1 MDRVG
6 IRRLTPRR
14 IPGGW
19 ATTVAVAR
27 TASTPQQDD
36 AQLEN
41 RTPTMYLLPLAE
53 ASPFRFL
60 PTLIFPV
67 IAIAIIALGI
77 YLVRHRMGKKRG

>member
-6 IRRLTPRR
+6 IRRLVPRR
-14 IPGGW
+14 IPSGW
-19 ATTVAVAR
+19 ATTVAA
-27 TASTPQQDD
+27 ASTAQQDD
-36 AQLEN
+36 APLEN
-41 RTPTMYLLPLAE
+41 RIPTMYLLPLAE